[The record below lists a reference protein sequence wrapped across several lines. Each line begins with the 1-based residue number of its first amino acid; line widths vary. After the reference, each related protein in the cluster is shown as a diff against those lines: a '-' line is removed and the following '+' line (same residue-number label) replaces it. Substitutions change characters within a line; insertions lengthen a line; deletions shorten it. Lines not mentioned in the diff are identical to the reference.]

1 MAEPKVQLVAPIGNI
16 SVPGMNVTGVVT
28 ASVISGNVTIGAA
41 ASIIQGNNIDIGAGI
56 ITATSFVGDQIGTYR
71 AGSLTGSP
79 DLVIGVVT
87 ASSYVGDVTG
97 AATSII
103 QGTNI
108 NAGTFNATT
117 FVGNVTGNIT
127 GDVIGHATGIGGS
140 IKQGVNLN
148 VGVATAVWY
157 GDGSSLTGLAATG
170 GYAAQNVTTG
180 IGASGYE
187 TIIDLSYGNLI
198 YYKGRANT
206 TVGFASTSSTPE
218 EIIFLRDTSSIY
230 DLSFATGAVTIDGSD
245 DYISIPAS
253 SEYDIGTGD
262 FTVECWI
269 NADTLNTGGHYKRV
283 WEIGASTSDSIGID
297 IQPEGVCNFRI
308 NDAVRVN
315 TGNGVISTG
324 TWTHIAVCRK
334 SSTITLYINGTTSY
348 SGGTSSESNS
358 TDIDQSSNTFYI
370 GANHAQPANS
380 SWDGK
385 ISNFRY
391 GTSAVYDGDFTP
403 PLFELS
409 AVAGTKILCCQ
420 SDSSATTAADS
431 PGTLTVNGTVTAAAA
446 TISQNVS
453 SGTITWPDRVRWD
466 DDTTPTLISNRRSAA
481 FQIFHLLSVDS
492 GLTYNA
498 WEEMKDNPTGGPYT
512 LWTWG
517 YNNYGQLAQNNLTSR
532 SSPTQ
537 IPGTT
542 WDQMPLEGSSG
553 SDTSNSWISVKTD
566 GTLWAWGHN
575 ESGELG
581 VNDVND
587 GYSSPAQIG
596 ADTTWSHSA
605 GDDAFHLAIK
615 TDGTLWSWGRNLAGE
630 LGLNQLASWPGSSD
644 TKKSSPTQVGTDG
657 NWSKVTTGYRFA
669 MATKTDG
676 TLWTWGTSSDGSLG
690 LNDNV
695 RRSSPTQ
702 VGADSDWSD
711 PIAGRDVQ
719 GAIKTDGTL
728 YMWGRGHDG
737 ATGQNN
743 RTDRS
748 SPIQVPGTTW
758 NTISIGTQPYVL
770 ATKTDG
776 TLWSWGNG
784 KKGQLGHNVGSSNLL
799 LSSPTQVPGT
809 NWSQA
814 GAAEYQSQAT
824 KTDGTLWTWGDNVN
838 SGTYGSLGLNDLTQR
853 SSPTQIPGNDW
864 MEASGG
870 AGFGMAF
877 KLSS

>member
-71 AGSLTGSP
+71 AASLTGSP

-87 ASSYVGDVTG
+87 ASSYVGDTTG

-103 QGTNI
+103 QGTNT
-108 NAGTFNATT
+108 NAGNFNATT

-127 GDVIGHATGIGGS
+127 GDVTGHATGIGGS

-198 YYKGRANT
+198 YYKGRSDT

-218 EIIFLRDTSSIY
+218 EIIFLRDTDPNY
-230 DLSFATGAVTIDGSD
+230 DLSVTTGAVTIDGSD

-269 NADTLNTGGHYKRV
+269 NADALNTGGHYRRV

-297 IQPEGVCNFRI
+297 IQPEGVCNLRI
-308 NDAVRVN
+308 DDSVILN
-315 TGNGVISTG
+315 TGSGVISTG

-334 SSTITLYINGTTSY
+334 SSTMTLYINGTTSY
-348 SGGTSSESNS
+348 SGGTSSASNS

-391 GTSAVYDGDFTP
+391 ATSAVYDGNFIP
-403 PLFELS
+403 PLIELT
-409 AVAGTKILCCQ
+409 AVTGTKILCCQ

-446 TISQNVS
+446 TIDIGLGSA
-453 SGTITWPDRVRWD
+453 ITWP
-466 DDTTPTLISNRRSAA
+466 TTTIWNGGTEPTLLGANSYSFAGQVFNLVTADGGTTWYGYEEVSNTDYSASGSLYMWGQNEYGNLGLNNTTDVNSA
-481 FQIFHLLSVDS
+481 GGSQVGSETTWNNLSGSYYTPMGTKTD
-492 GLTYNA
+492 G
-498 WEEMKDNPTGGPYT
+498 T

-517 YNNYGQLAQNNLTSR
+517 KNEKGSQGLSTAESSSI

-542 WDQMPLEGSSG
+542 WKYAADVYGPGG
-553 SDTSNSWISVKTD
+553 RHNTAIKTD
-566 GTLWAWGHN
+566 GTLWAWGEN
-575 ESGELG
+575 SSGGLG
-581 VNDVND
+581 QNSLTK
-587 GYSSPAQIG
+587 YSSPVQIPG
-596 ADTTWSHSA
+596 TTWQSIVTNYGYYMFA
-605 GDDAFHLAIK
+605 TK
-615 TDGTLWSWGRNLAGE
+615 TDGSLWSWGGNNFGV
-630 LGLNQLASWPGSSD
+630 LGHNESSVKYSSPVQIPGTWGSSIEG
-644 TKKSSPTQVGTDG
+644 KISVGQ
-657 NWSKVTTGYRFA
+657 NYAVA
-669 MATKTDG
+669 AIKTDG
-676 TLWTWGTSSDGSLG
+676 TLWTWGENQIGVLGHNQADGQ
-690 LNDNV
+690 
-695 RRSSPTQ
+695 RISSPT
-702 VGADSDWSD
+702 
-711 PIAGRDVQ
+711 
-719 GAIKTDGTL
+719 
-728 YMWGRGHDG
+728 
-737 ATGQNN
+737 
-743 RTDRS
+743 
-748 SPIQVPGTTW
+748 QVPGTTW
-758 NTISIGTQPYVL
+758 KSIAFNSSSCIS

-776 TLWSWGNG
+776 TLWSWGYWEYG
-784 KKGQLGHNVGSSNLL
+784 GLGIHGEVNY
-799 LSSPTQVPGT
+799 SSPVQVPGT
-809 NWSQA
+809 TTWDRVWTSKNGSMK
-814 GAAEYQSQAT
+814 AT
-824 KTDGTLWTWGDNVN
+824 RTDGTLWGWG
-838 SGTYGSLGLNDLTQR
+838 SGTIGGTGPGNK
-853 SSPTQIPGNDW
+853 SSPTQIPGTW
-864 MEASGG
+864 GRQGQAGG
-870 AGFGMAF
+870 I
-877 KLSS
+877 KL

>member
-1 MAEPKVQLVAPIGNI
+1 MSQEKAQLIAPQGHFT
-16 SVPGMNVTGVVT
+16 VPGLNV
-28 ASVISGNVTIGAA
+28 A
-41 ASIIQGNNIDIGAGI
+41 
-56 ITATSFVGDQIGTYR
+56 
-71 AGSLTGSP
+71 
-79 DLVIGVVT
+79 GVVT
-87 ASSYVGDVTG
+87 ASSFSGNCTG
-97 AATSII
+97 TASSIA
-103 QGTNI
+103 QGTNVVVGVMTASSFAGDVFG
-108 NAGTFNATT
+108 NAAGLSTTTAGLKLGIVTATSFAGNFTGIGSGLTGTPNIVAGLVTATQFIGNTPGLAAGISAGKNLAAGIVTATT
-117 FVGNVTGNIT
+117 F
-127 GDVIGHATGIGGS
+127 
-140 IKQGVNLN
+140 
-148 VGVATAVWY
+148 Y
-157 GDGSSLTGLAATG
+157 GDGSNLTGAGSTAFIRQSVSSATTS
-170 GYAAQNVTTG
+170 NSTTNINLNDG
-180 IGASGYE
+180 NIIYFTHVESPTLSFFNAKTADDI
-187 TIIDLSYGNLI
+187 TIIRSLE
-198 YYKGRANT
+198 
-206 TVGFASTSSTPE
+206 TP
-218 EIIFLRDTSSIY
+218 
-230 DLSFATGAVTIDGSD
+230 SFTTGAVTIDGSD

-269 NADTLNTGGHYKRV
+269 NADVLTTGGHYRRV

-297 IQPEGVCNFRI
+297 IQPEGVCNLRI
-308 NDAVRVN
+308 DDSVILN
-315 TGNGVISTG
+315 TGSGVISTG

-334 SSTITLYINGTTSY
+334 SSTMTLYINGTTSY
-348 SGGTSSESNS
+348 SGGTSSTSNS

-466 DDTTPTLISNRRSAA
+466 DGTTPTLISNRRGAA

-542 WDQMPLEGSSG
+542 WDQMPLEGSAGSG
-553 SDTSNSWISVKTD
+553 TSNNWISVKTD

-575 ESGELG
+575 EYGELG

-587 GYSSPAQIG
+587 GYSSPTQIG

-630 LGLNQLASWPGSSD
+630 LGLNQLASWPGGSD
-644 TKKSSPTQVGTDG
+644 TRRSSPCQVGTDTS
-657 NWSKVTTGYRFA
+657 WSKVTTGYRFV

-695 RRSSPTQ
+695 RRSSPCQ
-702 VGADSDWSD
+702 VGADTDWSE
-711 PIAGRDVQ
+711 PNAGRDVQ

-728 YMWGRGHDG
+728 YMWGRGHEG

-776 TLWSWGNG
+776 TLWAWGNNW
-784 KKGQLGHNVGSSNLL
+784 KGNLGLNSINPSSGI
-799 LSSPTQVPGT
+799 SSPTQVPGT

-814 GAAEYQSQAT
+814 GAAEFQSQAT

-853 SSPTQIPGNDW
+853 SSPTQIPGTDW

-877 KLSS
+877 KVSS